1 MDRKDFL
8 KQLWKRLFRPVI
20 ILTVVYYSVTFL
32 ISIFNEN
39 GTERLL
45 TLIVLSLT
53 ILFTLAYLT
62 GELLRKIRERIYAK
76 LSDNIKFKL
85 RIIGKISDYF
95 AVLILGAVLYKFWI
109 KDAILASIFIIL
121 LLADSINNIVK
132 EEKSKV
138 TQ

>member
-8 KQLWKRLFRPVI
+8 SQLWKRLFRPVI
-20 ILTVVYYSVTFL
+20 ILIVVYYSVKFL
-32 ISIFNEN
+32 ISVFNEN

-45 TLIVLSLT
+45 IIIILSLT

-85 RIIGKISDYF
+85 RMVGKISDYL
-95 AVLILGAVLYKFWI
+95 AVLILGAVLYKFWA
-109 KDAILASIFIIL
+109 KDAILASVFIIL
-121 LLADSINNIVK
+121 LLVDRINSIIK
-132 EEKSKV
+132 GEKLKV

>member
-32 ISIFNEN
+32 ISVFNEN

-45 TLIVLSLT
+45 TIIILSLT

-62 GELLRKIRERIYAK
+62 GELLSKIRERIYTK
-76 LSDNIKFKL
+76 LSNNVKFKL
-85 RIIGKISDYF
+85 RIIGKISDYL
-95 AVLILGAVLYKFWI
+95 AVLILGAVLYKFWT

-121 LLADSINNIVK
+121 LLVDRINNIIK
-132 EEKSKV
+132 EEKLKV

>member
-8 KQLWKRLFRPVI
+8 KQLWKRLIKPII
-20 ILTVVYYSVTFL
+20 ILTVVYFSVKFL
-32 ISIFNEN
+32 ISVFNEN

-45 TLIVLSLT
+45 TIVILSLT
-53 ILFTLAYLT
+53 ILFTLAYLL
-62 GELLRKIRERIYAK
+62 GELLSKMTEIIYAK
-76 LSDNIKFKL
+76 LSDKVKFKL

-95 AVLILGAVLYKFWI
+95 AVLILGAVLYKFWT
-109 KDAILASIFIIL
+109 KDAILASILIIL
-121 LLADSINNIVK
+121 LLADRINNIVK